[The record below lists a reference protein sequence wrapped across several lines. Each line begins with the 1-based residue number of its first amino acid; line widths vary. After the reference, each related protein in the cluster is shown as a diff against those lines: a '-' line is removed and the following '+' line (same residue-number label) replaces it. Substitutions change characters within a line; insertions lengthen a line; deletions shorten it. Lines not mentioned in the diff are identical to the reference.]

1 MMTRV
6 VDADPE
12 ILLERFERLP
22 AARLLLVRL
31 QGIATA
37 VYLVGGAVRDLM
49 LEAQPRELDL
59 VIETELDP
67 FIERLG
73 AEGRIHD
80 RFGTANLVL
89 DGHHYDVAR
98 ARRETY
104 SRPGALPTV
113 TAADLDEDL
122 GRRDFTVNAIALGV
136 QGPPRGELI
145 ALYPALHDLRDRVLR
160 VLHDRSFIDD
170 PTRLLRLAHYSS
182 RLGFTIEPHTRA
194 LALAAIDTG
203 ALETVSGPRIGAEVR
218 RLAAEP
224 DPIAAIGALHELGI
238 DSALAPGFGLADR
251 QLARR
256 ALALLPAEGDTAAV
270 VLAAATVDLKQAQLA
285 RLLDGWA
292 FESYQRDAIVG
303 AATRARPL
311 AAALGAAYKPSEVA
325 GAVGGSGVEA
335 VALAGA
341 FAGTDNARRWLDDLR
356 HVTLEIDG
364 RDLLAAGVASG
375 PAIGVGLRAALAA
388 KLDGEAATE
397 QDELARA
404 VAAAGPR
411 PSSLDA
417 DGAEDVDTD
426 RGR

>member
-1 MMTRV
+1 
-6 VDADPE
+6 
-12 ILLERFERLP
+12 
-22 AARLLLVRL
+22 
-31 QGIATA
+31 
-37 VYLVGGAVRDLM
+37 M
-49 LEAQPRELDL
+49 LEAKPRELDL

-67 FIERLG
+67 FIDRLG
-73 AEGRIHD
+73 AGGRIHD
-80 RFGTANLVL
+80 RFGTANLTL
-89 DGHHYDVAR
+89 DGHQFDVAR
-98 ARRETY
+98 ARSEKY

-145 ALYPALHDLRDRVLR
+145 ALYPALDDMRDRVLR
-160 VLHDRSFIDD
+160 VLHDQSFIDD
-170 PTRLLRLAHYSS
+170 PTRLLRLALYSS

-194 LALAAIDTG
+194 LALAAIRDG
-203 ALETVSGPRIGAEVR
+203 ALGTVSGPRIGAEVR

-224 DPIAAIGALHELGI
+224 DPVAAIGALHELGI
-238 DSALAPGFGLADR
+238 DSALAAGFGVTDGP
-251 QLARR
+251 LARR
-256 ALALLPAEGDTAAV
+256 ALALLPADGDRAAV
-270 VLAAATVDLKQAQLA
+270 VLAAATVDLEESQLG
-285 RLLDGWA
+285 RLLDRWA
-292 FESYQRDAIVG
+292 FESLQRDAIVT
-303 AATRARPL
+303 AARRARTL
-311 AAALGAAYKPSEVA
+311 AAALQSARKPSEVA

-341 FAGTDNARRWLDDLR
+341 FEGTDNARRWLDDLR

-364 RDLLAAGVASG
+364 RDLLAAGIASG

-388 KLDGEAATE
+388 KLDGEAAGE

-404 VAAAGPR
+404 LAAAAPR

-417 DGAEDVDTD
+417 DGAEDVDAD